1 MQSIYGQ
8 LVTQPNRFCLE
19 RRFNNQAWAWR
30 INWMPSVLVP
40 RILTTRA
47 FGPLLLIQVVL
58 TLYAQRSPLAYGATA
73 ILPQPSEGSAFCLS
87 RSAGRSIASHETAA
101 APAAAAMNHV

>member
-8 LVTQPNRFCLE
+8 LVTRPNRFCLTSL
-19 RRFNNQAWAWR
+19 QQPGVGLADQ
-30 INWMPSVLVP
+30 LP

-47 FGPLLLIQVVL
+47 FGPLLLIQIVL

-87 RSAGRSIASHETAA
+87 RSAGRSTVNHETAA
-101 APAAAAMNHV
+101 APAAAATNHV